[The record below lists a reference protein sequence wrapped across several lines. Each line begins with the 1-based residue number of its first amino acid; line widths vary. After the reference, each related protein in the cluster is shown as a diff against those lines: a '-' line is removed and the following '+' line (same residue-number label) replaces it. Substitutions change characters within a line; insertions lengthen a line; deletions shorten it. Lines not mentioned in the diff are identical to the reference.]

1 MQDIRLTPKPV
12 QQPHPPLWVGA
23 LNPKAVDRAARL
35 GCHYLGVGDTSAY
48 DEALRR
54 HGRNPSD
61 FSVAQLVWVH
71 LAPSKEQAWDEVQE
85 HVHWMLTVYGKWL
98 SDAGELQGPPTLFK
112 PPPASE
118 LRHTTDPLLFT
129 PIVGN
134 TQDVAEGL
142 EQFTRRVRTTH
153 LVLGMHFPGIDP
165 KLARR
170 SMETFAREL
179 LPSFKER
186 R

>member
-1 MQDIRLTPKPV
+1 
-12 QQPHPPLWVGA
+12 VGA

-48 DEALRR
+48 DEALLR
-54 HGRNPSD
+54 HGRNPPD

-71 LAPSKEQAWDEVQE
+71 LAPSKKQAWDEVQE

-98 SDAGELQGPPTLFK
+98 SEAGELQGPPTLFK

-118 LRHTTDPLLFT
+118 LRRTTDPLLFT
-129 PIVGN
+129 PIVGSAE
-134 TQDVAEGL
+134 DVAEGL
-142 EQFTRRVRTTH
+142 DRFTRSVRTTH

-165 KLARR
+165 KLVRR
-170 SMETFAREL
+170 SMETFARDL
-179 LPSFKER
+179 LPRLKEKP
-186 R
+186 